1 MLKMVLSAAIAAAA
15 LVPVASF
22 ADDAMGHAMPAPE
35 MMGTMV
41 CRTAHAG
48 EKPSATMMGQ
58 GTALVCKPVADMM
71 KAGKMAGPDLSKAL
85 TSQQADEAWQKWVA
99 QVLVVPVTPP

>member
-22 ADDAMGHAMPAPE
+22 ADDAMGHAMTAPE
-35 MMGTMV
+35 MMATMV

-48 EKPSATMMGQ
+48 EKPSAMMMGQ
-58 GTALVCKPVADMM
+58 ATALVCKPVTMM
-71 KAGKMAGPDLSKAL
+71 KAGRMTGPDLTTVL

>member
-1 MLKMVLSAAIAAAA
+1 MLKMVLSAAIAVAA
-15 LVPVASF
+15 LAPVASF
-22 ADDAMGHAMPAPE
+22 ADEATAKVMSAPE
-35 MMGTMV
+35 MMATMV

-48 EKPSATMMGQ
+48 EKPSAIMMGQ
-58 GTALVCKPVADMM
+58 RTALICKPVAGMM
-71 KAGKMAGPDLSKAL
+71 KAGRMAGPDLSTVL